1 MGMVFSAE
9 LGCVKKPRHSHL
21 RALSL
26 MNLFLVQNDTVP
38 MASASSTNIGAMVAL
53 SVSLSLSGMQ
63 AQAELMYQPLL
74 PQFGGNNGQAFS
86 VLQYEES
93 QRKAEKSAREAR
105 ERELERQR
113 RAEENASSPTDRLV
127 DTLTNQLQY
136 KLAQGFAD
144 QILTGA
150 TSNTFDLGGTI
161 LEYTRVDGILSVTIT
176 ELGSDSVTIELPV
189 AN

>member
-1 MGMVFSAE
+1 MREMICSAFQGHNSP
-9 LGCVKKPRHSHL
+9 LCDAIFRKRLSIVPL
-21 RALSL
+21 LMALSL
-26 MNLFLVQNDTVP
+26 GGT
-38 MASASSTNIGAMVAL
+38 
-53 SVSLSLSGMQ
+53 Q
-63 AQAELMYQPLL
+63 ARAELMFQPLL

-93 QRKAEKSAREAR
+93 QRKAETSAREAR

-113 RAEENASSPTDRLV
+113 RTEENASSPTDRLV

-136 KLAQGFAD
+136 RLAQGFAD
-144 QILTGA
+144 EILTGA

-176 ELGSDSVTIELPV
+176 ELGSDPVTIELPV